1 MSTALVTGATAG
13 IGAAFA
19 QRLAREGYGL
29 VLVARDEAR
38 LRAMAESLPG
48 ACEVLVADLATDEG
62 CGAVEER
69 LAAGVDLLVN
79 NAGFGVNGRL
89 LRVPAADELRMF
101 DVNARAV
108 LRLTLAAL
116 PAMVE
121 QGHGDIVNVSSVAG
135 FVPRGTY
142 SATKAY
148 ATGLSRALTP
158 ELAGTGVRVC
168 AVCPGFTRTEFHSRA
183 GMDVRAIPSW
193 AWLTAERVVDEGLRD
208 LRRGRSVSVPS
219 KRYRAA
225 VALAKLLPD
234 RALALASARAGRT
247 FR

>member
-1 MSTALVTGATAG
+1 MPVALVTGATAG

-19 QRLAREGYGL
+19 ERLAREGHDL

-38 LRAMAESLPG
+38 LHAMASALSVE
-48 ACEVLVADLATDEG
+48 CEVIVADLATDEG
-62 CGAVEER
+62 CAVVEQR
-69 LAAGVDLLVN
+69 LHAGVDLLVN

-89 LRVPAADELRMF
+89 LQVPADDELRMF

-116 PAMVE
+116 PGMVE
-121 QGHGDIVNVSSVAG
+121 RGHGDVVNVSSVAG

-148 ATGLSRALTP
+148 ATGLSRAVGP
-158 ELAGTGVRVC
+158 ELRGTGVRVC
-168 AVCPGFTRTEFHSRA
+168 AVCPGFTRTEFHDRA
-183 GMDVRAIPSW
+183 GMDVKGIPSW
-193 AWLTAERVVDEGLRD
+193 AWLSAERVVDEGLRD
-208 LRRGRSVSVPS
+208 LRRGRAVSVPS
-219 KRYRAA
+219 KRYAA
-225 VALAKLLPD
+225 VVALTKLLPD
-234 RALALASARAGRT
+234 RLLALTSTRAGRK